1 MIKDYKLL
9 YDQLKYEFEAYK
21 DIKHKE
27 IDELKEHN
35 VELQKQVG
43 IFYNVIEVSKYI
55 NSNLRDE
62 KIISMINDMIIGL
75 LGVTNSH
82 IYMIN
87 NCSIKEKEYSIN
99 NDENLSI
106 EEEDKVR
113 AGEAFLINSE
123 FIRKYNNSNQI
134 VRSSLGMPIKIRKNH
149 IGYIIVEHTIEGY
162 LTEEHRVFLSS
173 ISNQIAIALENAIL
187 YRGLKQAV
195 IKDPLLSIYN
205 RKYFFECCREQ
216 IQDFNEKYAIVMIDL
231 DNFKKVNDT
240 YGHQFGDE
248 VLIQTCNVIKK
259 NLAKGSIFARYG
271 GEELIVFMKAFNSS
285 IEVFDRIEI
294 IRKAIEENNIVMKEI
309 NKKITASFGI
319 AFYPMDGKNIKDVI
333 SIADELLYK
342 AKERGKNKVV
352 MNDIIKI

>member
-1 MIKDYKLL
+1 MEDYKLL
-9 YDQLKYEFEAYK
+9 YNQLKDEFEEYK
-21 DIKHKE
+21 SIKYKE
-27 IDELKEHN
+27 INDLKEHN

-43 IFYNVIEVSKYI
+43 IFYNVVEVSKYI

-87 NCSIKEKEYSIN
+87 NCSIKEKGYNISNE
-99 NDENLSI
+99 ENLSI
-106 EEEDKVR
+106 EEEEKVKN
-113 AGEAFLINSE
+113 GENFLINSE
-123 FIRKYNNSNQI
+123 FIRKYSNSNQI

-173 ISNQIAIALENAIL
+173 ISNQVAVALENAIL
-187 YRGLKQAV
+187 YRELKQAV

-205 RKYFFECCREQ
+205 RKYFFECCRDET
-216 IQDFNEKYAIVMIDL
+216 QDLNQKYAVVMIDL

-240 YGHQFGDE
+240 YGHQFGDQ
-248 VLIQTCNVIKK
+248 VLIQTCDVIKK

-271 GEELIVFMKAFNSS
+271 GEELIVFMKEFNSS
-285 IEVFDRIEI
+285 SEVFDRIEI
-294 IRKAIEENNIVMKEI
+294 IRKAIEENIIVMKGI
-309 NKKITASFGI
+309 TKKITASFGV
-319 AFYPMDGKNIKDVI
+319 AFYPMDGKSITDVI

-342 AKERGKNKVV
+342 AKECGKNKVI
-352 MNDIIKI
+352 MNEVLKI